1 LHPADEVLWRQS
13 YPNFDFAPLA
23 DGERITVAGVELQ
36 VISTPGHAPGAV
48 CYYVP
53 AWGAVFTG
61 DTLFAGGPGATGRS
75 FSDFDT
81 IVASIRDALLTLPEA
96 TFVHTGHG
104 EDTSIGQEKP
114 HLADWISRGH

>member
-1 LHPADEVLWRQS
+1 
-13 YPNFDFAPLA
+13 
-23 DGERITVAGVELQ
+23 

-53 AWGAVFTG
+53 ALGAVFTG

-96 TFVHTGHG
+96 TVVHTGHG